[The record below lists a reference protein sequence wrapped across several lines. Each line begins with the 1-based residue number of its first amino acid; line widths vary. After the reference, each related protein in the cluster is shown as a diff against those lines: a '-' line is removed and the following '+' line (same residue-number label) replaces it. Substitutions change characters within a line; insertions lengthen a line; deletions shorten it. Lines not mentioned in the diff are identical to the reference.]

1 MLCIEFP
8 LWPQQRAGEGCRRG
22 QATDAGSQAPLPGP
36 SAGRRPSN
44 LAQLAEDDLWTLTTW
59 ASWVRRT
66 AARVRAM
73 GTRTLVFCLFMPG
86 WTLSWFRHDFWR
98 TMKEPWRIYE
108 GMRLQLPINLFL
120 ENHSM
125 GSDQAWSAWVYMNS
139 SQWNFNWA
147 GVKTFNSVLW
157 SFVLLTFWRVCI
169 LYASLFQRA
178 RGICLMKKLSI
189 PNWGGHWSY
198 VCAWMCV
205 CVCLS
210 AWECASGSGSS
221 CTLWFFWC
229 PIVKSTNAATWTHF
243 VIPLLTTEFAVYLD
257 NKNGKSRILDVNMP
271 QRPNPLE
278 FQLKV

>member
-1 MLCIEFP
+1 MTYE
-8 LWPQQRAGEGCRRG
+8 LWQHGPPGSGGQQLGSELWG
-22 QATDAGSQAPLPGP
+22 QEHLS
-36 SAGRRPSN
+36 S
-44 LAQLAEDDLWTLTTW
+44 
-59 ASWVRRT
+59 V
-66 AARVRAM
+66 
-73 GTRTLVFCLFMPG
+73 CLMPG

-205 CVCLS
+205 CVSECMRVCKWQRFLLYPLVLLMPHSEEYKCSHVNTFCHSPADNWVCCLS
-210 AWECASGSGSS
+210 G
-221 CTLWFFWC
+221 
-229 PIVKSTNAATWTHF
+229 
-243 VIPLLTTEFAVYLD
+243 
-257 NKNGKSRILDVNMP
+257 
-271 QRPNPLE
+271 
-278 FQLKV
+278 